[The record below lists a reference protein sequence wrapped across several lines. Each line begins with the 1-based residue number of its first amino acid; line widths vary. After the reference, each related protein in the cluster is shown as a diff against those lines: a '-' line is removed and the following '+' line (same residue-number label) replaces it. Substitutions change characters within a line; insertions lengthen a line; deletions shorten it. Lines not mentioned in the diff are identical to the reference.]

1 MLAASRKKIIRMT
14 TKEKSNIQ
22 ECLTTLYLR
31 LNGYLT
37 TGFIIHSNQNEISGE
52 LDILAIRFPNHNQDD
67 TNHNSSEFLEVPQNI
82 DLIIGEVKSSGKSL
96 QFNNCLRNG
105 ESAPV
110 IWNKILKWVGILEQE
125 CIDKILPD
133 LIQLVQTKE
142 NSQLL
147 YLKSISLESKFGII
161 SIRPIIFS
169 LERINIHNADKYIT
183 WSELNDFIW
192 NCLCPLENR
201 KECGIRYDFKAWGTD
216 LYQIVKVYK
225 DRQKEQRKF
234 MSISELYADIEKL

>member
-1 MLAASRKKIIRMT
+1 MT
-14 TKEKSNIQ
+14 EKEKSIIQ
-22 ECLTTLYLR
+22 ENLSTLYLR

-37 TGFIIHSNQNEISGE
+37 TGFIIHNNMNKISGE
-52 LDILAIRFPNHNQDD
+52 LDILAVRFPNHNQDD
-67 TNHNSSEFLEVPQNI
+67 TKHNSSEFLEVPQNI
-82 DLIIGEVKSSGKSL
+82 DLIIGEVKSLGKSL
-96 QFNNCLRNG
+96 QFNNCLRTTEDVN
-105 ESAPV
+105 V

-147 YLKSISLESKFGII
+147 YLKSLSVESKFGKI

-169 LERINIHNADKYIT
+169 LERNNIHNADKYIT
-183 WSELNDFIW
+183 WTEINDFIW
-192 NCLCPLENR
+192 MCLCPTKNR
-201 KECGIRYDFKAWGTD
+201 DECGTRYDFTAWGAD
-216 LYQIVKVYK
+216 LYKIVKVYK

-234 MSISELYADIEKL
+234 MSINELYADFEKF

>member
-1 MLAASRKKIIRMT
+1 MLPASREKKEKMT

-22 ECLTTLYLR
+22 ECLVTLYLR

-37 TGFIIHSNQNEISGE
+37 TGFIIHSDKNGISGE

-67 TNHNSSEFLEVPQNI
+67 TNHNSSKFLEVPQNI
-82 DLIIGEVKSSGKSL
+82 DLIIGEVKSNGQLL
-96 QFNNCLRNG
+96 QFNTCLRTRD
-105 ESAPV
+105 SAHV
-110 IWNKILKWVGILEQE
+110 IWNKILKWVGIFEQK
-125 CIDKILPD
+125 CIDEILPD

-147 YLKSISLESKFGII
+147 YLKSVSLESKFGII

-169 LERINIHNADKYIT
+169 LERINTHNADKFIT
-183 WSELNDFIW
+183 WTELNDFIW
-192 NCLCPLENR
+192 DCLCPLENR
-201 KECGIRYDFKAWGTD
+201 KECGTRYDFKAWGTD

-234 MSISELYADIEKL
+234 MSISEIYEDIEKL